1 MKLSEIIHD
10 DLIVVSLQGTDNTSV
25 LREFSNAICE
35 AGKFDDREVLFDR
48 LFERE
53 RQESTGVGNGIAIP
67 HCKIEN
73 LKQVVLAVGYSSDGV
88 DFKAC
93 DSKPVYFFFLVISPS
108 GASVLHLRMLA
119 ALSRLL
125 RSSSFISQLQ
135 QEHPGKEDL
144 IALIKEEEEKAAL
157 AS

>member
-10 DLIVVSLQGTDNTSV
+10 DLIVVPLQGTDTTSI
-25 LREFSNAICE
+25 LHEFSNAICE
-35 AGKFDDREVLFDR
+35 AGKFDDRNVLFDR
-48 LFERE
+48 LIERE

-93 DSKPVYFFFLVISPS
+93 DSKPCYFFFLVISPS

-135 QEHPGKEDL
+135 KHPGREDL